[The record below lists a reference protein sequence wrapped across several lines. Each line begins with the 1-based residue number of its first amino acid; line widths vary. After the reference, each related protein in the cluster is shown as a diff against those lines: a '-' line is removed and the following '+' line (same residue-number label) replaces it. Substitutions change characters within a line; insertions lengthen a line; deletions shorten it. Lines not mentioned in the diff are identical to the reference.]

1 VQPCSRAAVQP
12 CNRVS
17 AKAGSVLYLGGG
29 TRTRRSIED
38 EEQRRCDGEHQSVG
52 CQRGRHGST
61 RTAAEARQPACLMGS
76 LEPRRREGN
85 ARQGRAGQGKQGK
98 QGQARAGRQG
108 NKLCGTVLCAGTY
121 GVHSSIAKVGVSRLH
136 LFLLAAGSHQPPAT
150 SQAANHTSLPSMHA
164 SNCLHATC
172 SEILRKECRFYSMPT
187 THRQCHSRG
196 AASTLS
202 VGAGVDV
209 SV

>member
-1 VQPCSRAAVQP
+1 MQPCSRAAVCRQK
-12 CNRVS
+12 R
-17 AKAGSVLYLGGG
+17 GRYLGGG
-29 TRTRRSIED
+29 TRTRRRIED

-98 QGQARAGRQG
+98 QGQARKGRQG
-108 NKLCGTVLCAGTY
+108 NKLINFAVLYYALVLTEYIPRSLKSG
-121 GVHSSIAKVGVSRLH
+121 SRVST
-136 LFLLAAGSHQPPAT
+136 FSFWQLAATSHQPGRQSHLTALN
-150 SQAANHTSLPSMHA
+150 AW